1 MFSVRCTRKL
11 IDKLQVPAVDS
22 PPQPTNRMG
31 DWYGNVLFKGHHRL
45 IIFVSEQSLLSVIIH
60 SRERK
65 QLLPNFR
72 SRLSA
77 TSFSFQMFQSE
88 LVSMELAEMREVS
101 IARTSNPSVLGTM
114 NDLILN
120 PKTYIQ
126 MHEDF
131 ARWVLNFGCLNF
143 PADRRIIVTL
153 INWLPNCYLTNKCNG
168 APANPRST

>member
-45 IIFVSEQSLLSVIIH
+45 IIFVSEQSLLSVIMPL
-60 SRERK
+60 RERK

-72 SRLSA
+72 SRLSELL
-77 TSFSFQMFQSE
+77 FHLDVSE
-88 LVSMELAEMREVS
+88 RAVSMELAEMREVS

-120 PKTYIQ
+120 AKTYIQ

-131 ARWVLNFGCLNF
+131 SLLGLELWLSEF
-143 PADRRIIVTL
+143 PCGPKDYRY
-153 INWLPNCYLTNKCNG
+153 PNKL
-168 APANPRST
+168 APQLLSDQ